1 MDPGRPAHCIL
12 SVSAGAHNR
21 RVAGVMD
28 ADAEISCAVVPG
40 IVFGVHYYQLAQG
53 FARVSLSI

>member
-1 MDPGRPAHCIL
+1 
-12 SVSAGAHNR
+12 
-21 RVAGVMD
+21 MD